1 MSDAPAPREN
11 GADAENDVP
20 EHEESNANGS
30 SDGNLRPSEALQKK
44 LDHLPTEPGVYK
56 HLDGEGRAL
65 YVGKAKNLRSRVRSY
80 FHESRPRDGRIR
92 AMLKKVEDLD
102 VIVTDTEAEALILE
116 NNLIKEHQPRYNVN
130 LKDDKTYPYICVKNE
145 RFPRVFPTR
154 TLEEDGSQY
163 FGPYTDSAN
172 MKQVLEVVRSVF
184 KLRTC
189 KLDLKPEKIDAGTYD
204 VCLEYHIENC
214 EGPCVGNQ
222 SEEDYDETIEQVEQL
237 LRGHVDALTDR
248 LEEEMNEA
256 AEAKNY
262 EQAARKRDQIKA
274 LRKHAEKQKIV
285 AEDRADRDVFAVH
298 TDREEGLGV
307 GVVFKVREGK
317 VIGRQERRFERVEGR
332 PDEELLLAFL
342 ENYYADAAFIPRE
355 VLCSADPDEAPADDA
370 AALRELLAEKK
381 GRQVP
386 VRTPQRGEKASLVR
400 MVRSNAKLLTNEWK
414 LQKLKRGEKRV
425 PHSVKALQES
435 LHLDDLPRRIE
446 AFDISHLSGSE
457 TVASL
462 VVFKDGKP
470 RKSDY
475 RTFKIRSAEGTA
487 DDYAAM
493 REVVRRRYRRVR
505 DEDGPWPDL
514 VVIDGGKGQLSSAV
528 ESLREKDVYGR
539 FPVIGLAKR
548 LEEVFTPGDSDPKL
562 IAKDSTALQLLQQVR
577 DEAHRFAVT
586 YQRKRRKNETLRS
599 ELLDIDGIGP
609 KTAQSL
615 LQAFGSVK
623 RIREL
628 DEATLAE
635 EVGPAKAGTV
645 VRYFAESGA
654 AKAAEEAKA

>member
-1 MSDAPAPREN
+1 
-11 GADAENDVP
+11 
-20 EHEESNANGS
+20 
-30 SDGNLRPSEALQKK
+30 
-44 LDHLPTEPGVYK
+44 
-56 HLDGEGRAL
+56 
-65 YVGKAKNLRSRVRSY
+65 
-80 FHESRPRDGRIR
+80 
-92 AMLKKVEDLD
+92 
-102 VIVTDTEAEALILE
+102 
-116 NNLIKEHQPRYNVN
+116 
-130 LKDDKTYPYICVKNE
+130 
-145 RFPRVFPTR
+145 
-154 TLEEDGSQY
+154 
-163 FGPYTDSAN
+163 
-172 MKQVLEVVRSVF
+172 
-184 KLRTC
+184 
-189 KLDLKPEKIDAGTYD
+189 
-204 VCLEYHIENC
+204 
-214 EGPCVGNQ
+214 
-222 SEEDYDETIEQVEQL
+222 
-237 LRGHVDALTDR
+237 VDALTDR

-285 AEDRADRDVFAVH
+285 AEDRADRDVFAVWA
-298 TDREEGLGV
+298 DCEESVGV

-317 VIGRQERRFERVEGR
+317 VVGRRERRFERVEER

-425 PHSVKALQES
+425 PRSVKALQES
-435 LHLDDLPRRIE
+435 LHLLDDLPRRIE

-514 VVIDGGKGQLSSAV
+514 VVIDGGKGQLSSTV
-528 ESLREKDVYGR
+528 ESLREKGVYGR

-548 LEEVFTPGDSDPKL
+548 LEEVFVPGDSEPKL
-562 IAKDSTALQLLQQVR
+562 IAKDSSALQLLQKVR

-586 YQRKRRKNETLRS
+586 YQRKRRENKTLRS
-599 ELLDIDGIGP
+599 ELLDIKGIGP
-609 KTAQSL
+609 KTARAL
-615 LQAFGSVK
+615 LSEFGSVK

-645 VRYFAESGA
+645 AAYFAENGV
-654 AKAAEEAKA
+654 AEEPAEAA

>member
-1 MSDAPAPREN
+1 MPDE
-11 GADAENDVP
+11 
-20 EHEESNANGS
+20 NANGTTGRAPAS
-30 SDGNLRPSEALQKK
+30 VPQPGAALQKK
-44 LDHLPTEPGVYK
+44 LDHLPTDPGVYK
-56 HLDGEGRAL
+56 HLDGEGRIL

-80 FHESRPRDGRIR
+80 FHKSRPRDGRIR
-92 AMLKKVEDLD
+92 VMLGKVEDVD

-154 TLEEDGSQY
+154 TLKKDGSQY
-163 FGPYTDSAN
+163 FGPYTDGRN

-189 KLDLKPEKIDAGTYD
+189 KLDLKQEKIDAGKYD
-204 VCLEYHIENC
+204 VCLEYHIEKCAGPC
-214 EGPCVGNQ
+214 EGLQ
-222 SEEDYDETIEQVEQL
+222 SEDDYNETIEQVEQL
-237 LRGHVDALTDR
+237 LRGHVDALTGR
-248 LEEEMNEA
+248 IEEEMEAA
-256 AEAKNY
+256 AEAKDY
-262 EQAARKRDQIKA
+262 ETAAEKRDQIKA
-274 LRKHAEKQKIV
+274 LKKHAEKQKIV
-285 AEDRADRDVFAVH
+285 AEDRADRDVFAVWA
-298 TDREEGLGV
+298 DREENVGV

-317 VIGRQERRFERVEGR
+317 VIGRRETRFKHVAER

-342 ENYYADAAFIPRE
+342 ENYYAEAPFTPNEI
-355 VLCSADPDEAPADDA
+355 LCSADPDEAPADDA
-370 AALRELLAEKK
+370 TALRELLEEKK

-386 VRTPQRGEKASLVR
+386 IRTPQRGEKASLVR

-414 LQKLKRGEKRV
+414 LQKLKRGEKRI
-425 PHSVKALQES
+425 PHSVKALQEA
-435 LHLDDLPRRIE
+435 LRLGALPQRIE

-462 VVFKDGKP
+462 VVFKDGQP

-475 RTFKIRSAEGTA
+475 RTFKIRSAEGSS

-493 REVVRRRYRRVR
+493 REVVRRRYRRVKN
-505 DEDGPWPDL
+505 EDGPWPDL

-528 ESLREKDVYGR
+528 ESLKETGVYGK

-548 LEEVFTPGDSDPKL
+548 LEEVFVPGDSAPKL
-562 IAKDSTALQLLQQVR
+562 IAKDSTALQLLQKVR

-586 YQRKRRKNETLRS
+586 YQRKRRKNKTLRS
-599 ELLDIDGIGP
+599 ELLDIKGIGP

-615 LQAFGSVK
+615 LSEFGSVK
-623 RIREL
+623 RIRQM
-628 DEATLAE
+628 DADALAAV
-635 EVGPAKAGTV
+635 VGPAKAQKVTG
-645 VRYFAESGA
+645 YFAESDDVSTTDE
-654 AKAAEEAKA
+654 KAANDAPADQVEA

>member
-1 MSDAPAPREN
+1 MSD
-11 GADAENDVP
+11 
-20 EHEESNANGS
+20 EHANG
-30 SDGNLRPSEALQKK
+30 RPNESAEDALQPGEALQKK
-44 LDHLPTEPGVYK
+44 LDHLPPDPGVYK
-56 HLDGEGRAL
+56 HLDDEGRVL

-80 FHESRPRDGRIR
+80 FHQSRPRDGRIR
-92 AMLKKVEDLD
+92 AMLKKVADLD

-154 TLEEDGSQY
+154 TLEKDGSDY
-163 FGPYTDSAN
+163 FGPYTDSSN
-172 MKQVLEVVRSVF
+172 MKEVLGVVRSAF

-189 KLDLKPEKIDAGTYD
+189 KLDLEQEKIDAGKYD

-214 EGPCVGNQ
+214 KGPCEGYQ
-222 SEEDYDETIEQVEQL
+222 SEADYNETIEQVKQL

-248 LEEEMNEA
+248 LEEEMERA
-256 AEAKNY
+256 AEGKDY
-262 EQAARKRDQIKA
+262 EKAARRRDQIEA

-342 ENYYADAAFIPRE
+342 ENYYADAAFVPGE
-355 VLCSADPDEAPADDA
+355 VLCSHDPDAAPADDA
-370 AALRELLAEKK
+370 AALRALLREKN
-381 GRQVP
+381 GRKVP
-386 VRTPQRGEKASLVR
+386 IRVPQRGDKASLVR
-400 MVRSNAKLLTNEWK
+400 MTKSNAKLLAGEWK

-435 LHLDDLPRRIE
+435 LRLDDLPRRIE

-645 VRYFAESGA
+645 ARYFAERENRRPARSGKRPA
-654 AKAAEEAKA
+654 LRG

>member
-1 MSDAPAPREN
+1 MSD
-11 GADAENDVP
+11 
-20 EHEESNANGS
+20 EHANG
-30 SDGNLRPSEALQKK
+30 RPNESAEDALQPGEALQKK
-44 LDHLPTEPGVYK
+44 LDHLPPDPGVYK
-56 HLDGEGRAL
+56 HLDDEGRVL

-80 FHESRPRDGRIR
+80 FHQSRPRDGRIR
-92 AMLKKVEDLD
+92 AMLKKVADLD

-154 TLEEDGSQY
+154 TLEKDGSDY
-163 FGPYTDSAN
+163 FGPYTDSSN
-172 MKQVLEVVRSVF
+172 MKEVLGVVRSAF

-189 KLDLKPEKIDAGTYD
+189 KLDLKQEKIDAGKYD

-214 EGPCVGNQ
+214 KGPCEGYQ
-222 SEEDYDETIEQVEQL
+222 SEADYNETIEQVKQL

-248 LEEEMNEA
+248 LEEEMERA
-256 AEAKNY
+256 AEGKDY
-262 EQAARKRDQIKA
+262 EKAARRRDQIEA

-342 ENYYADAAFIPRE
+342 ENYYADAAFVPGE
-355 VLCSADPDEAPADDA
+355 VLCSHDPDAAPADDA
-370 AALRELLAEKK
+370 AALRALLREKN
-381 GRQVP
+381 GRKVP
-386 VRTPQRGEKASLVR
+386 IRVPQRGDKASLVR
-400 MVRSNAKLLTNEWK
+400 MTKSNAKLLAGEWK

-435 LHLDDLPRRIE
+435 LRLDDLPRRIE
-446 AFDISHLSGSE
+446 AFDISHLGGSE

-475 RTFKIRSAEGTA
+475 RTFKIRGAEGTS

-493 REVVRRRYRRVR
+493 REVVRRRYRRVKS
-505 DEDGPWPDL
+505 EDGPWPDL

-528 ESLREKDVYGR
+528 ESLREKGVYGR

-548 LEEVFTPGDSDPKL
+548 LEEVFVPGDSEPKL
-562 IAKDSTALQLLQQVR
+562 IAKDSSALQLLQKVR

-586 YQRKRRKNETLRS
+586 YQRKRRENKTLRS
-599 ELLDIDGIGP
+599 ELLDIKGIGP
-609 KTAQSL
+609 KTAQAL
-615 LQAFGSVK
+615 LSEFGSVK

-635 EVGPAKAGTV
+635 EVGPAKAGKV
-645 VRYFAESGA
+645 AAYFAENGV
-654 AKAAEEAKA
+654 AEEPAEAA

>member
-1 MSDAPAPREN
+1 MSD
-11 GADAENDVP
+11 
-20 EHEESNANGS
+20 EHANG
-30 SDGNLRPSEALQKK
+30 RPNESAEDALQPGEALQKK
-44 LDHLPTEPGVYK
+44 LDHLPPDPGVYK
-56 HLDGEGRAL
+56 HLDDEGRAL

-80 FHESRPRDGRIR
+80 FHQSRPRDGRIR
-92 AMLKKVEDLD
+92 AMLKKVADLD

-116 NNLIKEHQPRYNVN
+116 NNLIKEHQPRYNIN

-154 TLEEDGSQY
+154 TLEKDGSDY
-163 FGPYTDSAN
+163 FGPYTDSSN
-172 MKQVLEVVRSVF
+172 MKEVLGVVRSAF

-189 KLDLKPEKIDAGTYD
+189 KLDLKQEKIDAGKYD

-214 EGPCVGNQ
+214 KGPCEGYQ
-222 SEEDYDETIEQVEQL
+222 SEADYNETIEQVKQL

-248 LEEEMNEA
+248 LEEEMERA
-256 AEAKNY
+256 AEGKDY
-262 EQAARKRDQIKA
+262 EKAARRRDQIEA

-342 ENYYADAAFIPRE
+342 ENYYADA
-355 VLCSADPDEAPADDA
+355 
-370 AALRELLAEKK
+370 
-381 GRQVP
+381 
-386 VRTPQRGEKASLVR
+386 RGDKASLVR
-400 MVRSNAKLLTNEWK
+400 MTKSNAKLLAGEWK

-435 LHLDDLPRRIE
+435 LRLDDLPRRIE

-475 RTFKIRSAEGTA
+475 RTFKIRGAEGTA

-493 REVVRRRYRRVR
+493 REVVRRRYRRVKS
-505 DEDGPWPDL
+505 EDGPWPDL

-528 ESLREKDVYGR
+528 ESLREKGVYGR

-548 LEEVFTPGDSDPKL
+548 LEEVFVPGDSDPKL
-562 IAKDSTALQLLQQVR
+562 IAKDSSALQLLQKVR

-586 YQRKRRKNETLRS
+586 YQRKRRENKTLRS
-599 ELLDIDGIGP
+599 ELLDIKGIGP
-609 KTAQSL
+609 KTAQAL
-615 LQAFGSVK
+615 LSKFGSVK

-628 DEATLAE
+628 DEETLAE
-635 EVGPAKAGTV
+635 EVGPAKAGKV
-645 VRYFAESGA
+645 AAYFAENGV
-654 AKAAEEAKA
+654 AEEPAEAA

>member
-1 MSDAPAPREN
+1 MSD
-11 GADAENDVP
+11 
-20 EHEESNANGS
+20 EHANG
-30 SDGNLRPSEALQKK
+30 RPNESAEDALQPGEALQKK
-44 LDHLPTEPGVYK
+44 LDHLPPDPGVYK
-56 HLDGEGRAL
+56 HLDDEERVL

-80 FHESRPRDGRIR
+80 FHQSRPRDGRIR
-92 AMLKKVEDLD
+92 AMLKKVADLD

-154 TLEEDGSQY
+154 TLEKDGSDY
-163 FGPYTDSAN
+163 FGPYTDSSN
-172 MKQVLEVVRSVF
+172 MKEVLGVVRSAF

-189 KLDLKPEKIDAGTYD
+189 KLDLKQEKIDAGKYD

-214 EGPCVGNQ
+214 KGPCEGYQ
-222 SEEDYDETIEQVEQL
+222 SEADYNETIEQVKQL

-248 LEEEMNEA
+248 LEEEMERA
-256 AEAKNY
+256 AEGKDY
-262 EQAARKRDQIKA
+262 EKAARRRDQIEA

-342 ENYYADAAFIPRE
+342 ENYYADAAFVPGE
-355 VLCSADPDEAPADDA
+355 VLCSHDPDAAPADDA
-370 AALRELLAEKK
+370 AALRALLREKN
-381 GRQVP
+381 GRKVP
-386 VRTPQRGEKASLVR
+386 IRVPQRGDKASLVR
-400 MVRSNAKLLTNEWK
+400 MTKSNAKLLAGEWK

-435 LHLDDLPRRIE
+435 LRLDDLPRRIE

-475 RTFKIRSAEGTA
+475 RTFKIRGAEGTS

-493 REVVRRRYRRVR
+493 REVVRRRYRRVKS
-505 DEDGPWPDL
+505 EDGPWPDL

-528 ESLREKDVYGR
+528 ESVREKGVYGR

-562 IAKDSTALQLLQQVR
+562 IAKDSTALQLLQKVR

-586 YQRKRRKNETLRS
+586 YQRKRRKNKTLRS

-628 DEATLAE
+628 EEATLAE

>member
-1 MSDAPAPREN
+1 MSD
-11 GADAENDVP
+11 
-20 EHEESNANGS
+20 EHANG
-30 SDGNLRPSEALQKK
+30 RPNESAEDALQPGEALQKK
-44 LDHLPTEPGVYK
+44 LDHLPPDPGVYK
-56 HLDGEGRAL
+56 HLDDEGRVL

-80 FHESRPRDGRIR
+80 FHQSRPRDGRIR
-92 AMLKKVEDLD
+92 AMLKKVADLD

-145 RFPRVFPTR
+145 RFPS
-154 TLEEDGSQY
+154 DY
-163 FGPYTDSAN
+163 FGPYTDSSN
-172 MKQVLEVVRSVF
+172 MKEVLGVVRSAF

-189 KLDLKPEKIDAGTYD
+189 KLDLEQEKIDAGKYD

-214 EGPCVGNQ
+214 KGPCEGYQ
-222 SEEDYDETIEQVEQL
+222 SEADYNETIEQVKQL

-248 LEEEMNEA
+248 LEEEMERA
-256 AEAKNY
+256 AEGKDY
-262 EQAARKRDQIKA
+262 EKAARRRDQIEA

-342 ENYYADAAFIPRE
+342 ENYYADAAFVPGE
-355 VLCSADPDEAPADDA
+355 VLCSHDPDAAPADDA
-370 AALRELLAEKK
+370 AALRALLREKN
-381 GRQVP
+381 GRKVP
-386 VRTPQRGEKASLVR
+386 IRVPQRGDKASLVR
-400 MVRSNAKLLTNEWK
+400 MTKSNAKLLAGEWK

-435 LHLDDLPRRIE
+435 LRLDDLPRRIE
-446 AFDISHLSGSE
+446 AFDISHLGGSE

-475 RTFKIRSAEGTA
+475 RTFKIRGAEGTS

-493 REVVRRRYRRVR
+493 REVVRRRYRRVKS
-505 DEDGPWPDL
+505 EDGPWPDL

-528 ESLREKDVYGR
+528 ESLREKGVYGR

-548 LEEVFTPGDSDPKL
+548 LEEVFVPGDSDPKL

-586 YQRKRRKNETLRS
+586 YQRKRRENKTLRS
-599 ELLDIDGIGP
+599 ELLDIKGIGP
-609 KTAQSL
+609 RRRARWRAILPK
-615 LQAFGSVK
+615 
-623 RIREL
+623 
-628 DEATLAE
+628 
-635 EVGPAKAGTV
+635 VGPRRQRKKRRREQRTDANQFVNGSSFVNPSVLPRSSALRAKIGGQRGAVSGPPCE
-645 VRYFAESGA
+645 AE
-654 AKAAEEAKA
+654 KWTAEG

>member
-1 MSDAPAPREN
+1 MSD
-11 GADAENDVP
+11 
-20 EHEESNANGS
+20 EHANG
-30 SDGNLRPSEALQKK
+30 RPNESAEDALQPGEALQKK
-44 LDHLPTEPGVYK
+44 LDHLPPDPGVYK
-56 HLDGEGRAL
+56 HLDDEGRAL

-80 FHESRPRDGRIR
+80 FHQSRPRDGRIR
-92 AMLKKVEDLD
+92 AMLKKVADLD

-154 TLEEDGSQY
+154 TLEKDGSDY
-163 FGPYTDSAN
+163 FGPYTDSSN
-172 MKQVLEVVRSVF
+172 MKEVLGVVRSAF

-189 KLDLKPEKIDAGTYD
+189 KLDLKQEKIDAGKYD

-214 EGPCVGNQ
+214 KGPCEGYQ
-222 SEEDYDETIEQVEQL
+222 SEADYNETIEQVKQL

-248 LEEEMNEA
+248 LEEEMERA
-256 AEAKNY
+256 AEGKDY
-262 EQAARKRDQIKA
+262 EKAARRRDQIEA

-342 ENYYADAAFIPRE
+342 ENYYADAAFVPGE
-355 VLCSADPDEAPADDA
+355 VLCSHDPDAAPADDA
-370 AALRELLAEKK
+370 AALRALLREKN
-381 GRQVP
+381 GRKVP
-386 VRTPQRGEKASLVR
+386 IRVPQRGDKASLVR
-400 MVRSNAKLLTNEWK
+400 MTKSNAKLLAGEWK

-435 LHLDDLPRRIE
+435 LRLDDLPRRIE

-475 RTFKIRSAEGTA
+475 RTFKIRGAEGTS

-493 REVVRRRYRRVR
+493 REVVRRRYRRVKS
-505 DEDGPWPDL
+505 EDGPWPDL

-528 ESLREKDVYGR
+528 ESVREKGVYGR

-562 IAKDSTALQLLQQVR
+562 IAKDSTALQLLQKVR

-586 YQRKRRKNETLRS
+586 YQRKRRKNQTLRS
-599 ELLDIDGIGP
+599 ELLDIKGIGE

-615 LQAFGSVK
+615 LQEFGSVK
-623 RIREL
+623 RIRDL
-628 DEATLAE
+628 DKETLAE

>member
-1 MSDAPAPREN
+1 MSFDHHTSQRPRSRGEQGNDDGEAPDLSATE
-11 GADAENDVP
+11 G
-20 EHEESNANGS
+20 
-30 SDGNLRPSEALQKK
+30 DGLQPSEALQKK
-44 LDHLPTEPGVYK
+44 LDHLPDEPGVYK
-56 HLDGEGRAL
+56 HLDGDGSVL
-65 YVGKAKNLRSRVRSY
+65 YVGKAKSLRSRVRSY

-92 AMLKKVEDLD
+92 AMLKKAEDLD

-116 NNLIKEHQPRYNVN
+116 NNLIKEHRPRYNVN

-154 TLEEDGSQY
+154 TLQKDGSDY
-163 FGPYTDSAN
+163 FGPYTDSSN
-172 MKQVLEVVRSVF
+172 MKEVLGVVRSVF
-184 KLRTC
+184 KLRSC
-189 KLDLKPEKIDAGTYD
+189 KLDLKQEKIDAGKYD

-222 SEEDYDETIEQVEQL
+222 SEADYDETVAQVKKL
-237 LRGHVDALTDR
+237 LRGHVDALTDQ
-248 LEEEMNEA
+248 LEGEMSAA
-256 AEAKNY
+256 AEAKDY
-262 EQAARKRDQIKA
+262 EQAARKRDQIQA
-274 LRKHAEKQKIV
+274 LKKHAEKQKIV

-317 VIGRQERRFERVEGR
+317 VIGRRERRFKRVEGR

-342 ENYYADAAFIPRE
+342 ENYYADAAFVPGE
-355 VLCSADPDEAPADDA
+355 VLCSHDPDDAPADDA
-370 AALRELLAEKK
+370 AALRELLREKN

-386 VRTPQRGEKASLVR
+386 VRAPERGDKAGLVR
-400 MVRSNAKLLTNEWK
+400 MTKSNAKLKAGEWK

-425 PHSVKALQES
+425 PHSVKALQEA
-435 LHLDDLPRRIE
+435 LRLDDLPQRIE
-446 AFDISHLSGSE
+446 AFDISHLSGNQ

-462 VVFKDGKP
+462 VVFTDGKP

-475 RTFKIRSAEGTA
+475 RTFKIRSAEGTS

-505 DEDGPWPDL
+505 DDDGPWPDL

-528 ESLREKDVYGR
+528 ESLEENGVYGR
-539 FPVIGLAKR
+539 FPVVGLAKR
-548 LEEVFTPGDSDPKL
+548 LEEVFVPGDSDPKL
-562 IAKDSTALQLLQQVR
+562 IAKDSSALQLLQQVR

-586 YQRKRRKNETLRS
+586 YQRKRRKNQTLRS
-599 ELLDIDGIGP
+599 ELLDIKGIGE

-615 LQAFGSVK
+615 LQEFGSVK
-623 RIREL
+623 RIRDL
-628 DEATLAE
+628 DKETLAE
-635 EVGPAKAGTV
+635 EVGPAKAEKVTA
-645 VRYFAESGA
+645 YFAENG
-654 AKAAEEAKA
+654 AAEEPAEAA